1 MVAAALTIWL
11 LFSFWII
18 VPIAGIPP
26 RMGTVAMT
34 LLAIELCCVLAW
46 SYGVESCE
54 ARTCAP
60 LGQAAGIAARTD
72 LPALAA
78 AFLVLALVRLYRL
91 RRAPAVTARDGA
103 VCEGVGNVVRTPQR
117 QDR

>member
-26 RMGTVAMT
+26 RMGTVAMS
-34 LLAIELCCVLAW
+34 LLVAELCCLFTW
-46 SYGVESCE
+46 SFGVQGCDD
-54 ARTCAP
+54 RTCAP
-60 LGQAAGIAARTD
+60 IGQAAGIASRTD

-78 AFLVLALVRLYRL
+78 AFLVFALVRLHRYGTQA
-91 RRAPAVTARDGA
+91 RR
-103 VCEGVGNVVRTPQR
+103 
-117 QDR
+117 